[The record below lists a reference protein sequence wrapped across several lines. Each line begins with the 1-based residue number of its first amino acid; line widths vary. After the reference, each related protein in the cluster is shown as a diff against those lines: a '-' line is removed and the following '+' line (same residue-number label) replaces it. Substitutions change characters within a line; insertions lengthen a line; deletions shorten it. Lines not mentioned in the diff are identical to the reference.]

1 MQFHP
6 MLSVALPIAV
16 FMMAPYDS
24 HNSSNFDSSTHNTL
38 LLAFKLNFKLSK
50 TCLSDSKLL
59 NVSVATLQ

>member
-16 FMMAPYDS
+16 FMMEPYDT

-38 LLAFKLNFKLSK
+38 LLAFKFNFKLSK

-59 NVSVATLQ
+59 NGSIVTLQ